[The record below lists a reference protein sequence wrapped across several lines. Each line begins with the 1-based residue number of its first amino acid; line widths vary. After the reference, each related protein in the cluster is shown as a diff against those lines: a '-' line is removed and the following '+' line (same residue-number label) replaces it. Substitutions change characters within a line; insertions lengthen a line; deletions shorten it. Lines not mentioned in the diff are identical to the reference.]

1 VIKEV
6 HFKYSKGGSM
16 LANFQDQFLSL
27 TFGGLSLGF
36 IYVLIALGYTMVYGV
51 LRMINFAN
59 SEVFMYGT
67 FATVVIIRD
76 LFGFTQQSEPAT
88 GFRLFYILL
97 LCLAGSMFLSGVLSI
112 FLELVAYRRLRNRGS
127 NKLAPLISAIGMSI
141 VLAEFMR
148 ILTDSRYVG
157 SPRVMEKSSI
167 ATIFGANLR
176 LDNVI
181 VIVCGL
187 VLYLVLQQFVK
198 KTRLGKAIRA
208 VSMNEDSAKL
218 MGVNL
223 NFVVS
228 GTFLV
233 GGLMTGAAGFFYTL
247 KYENTSFSIGF
258 ELGIAAFTAAI
269 LGGIGNIKGAFYGG
283 ISLGLVETYA
293 SFFLGTQ
300 WKAVTVFLI
309 LVVVLYFRPNGVF
322 GEAITQTRA

>member
-1 VIKEV
+1 VL
-6 HFKYSKGGSM
+6 S
-16 LANFQDQFLSL
+16 NFQNQFASL
-27 TFGGLSLGF
+27 TVGGLSLGF

-67 FATVVIIRD
+67 FATIIVIRD

-88 GFRLFYILL
+88 GIRLVYILV
-97 LCLAGSMFLSGVLSI
+97 LCLVASMLMSGILSI
-112 FLELVAYRRLRNRGS
+112 LLELVAYRRLRNRGS

-157 SPRVMEKSSI
+157 SPRVMEKK
-167 ATIFGANLR
+167 TLGNFFGAELR

-181 VIVCGL
+181 IVVAGL
-187 VLYLVLQQFVK
+187 ILFISLSQFVQR
-198 KTRLGKAIRA
+198 TRLGKAIRA
-208 VSMNEDSAKL
+208 VSMNEDAAKL

-233 GGLMTGAAGFFYTL
+233 GGLMTGAAGFFYVL
-247 KYENTSFSIGF
+247 KYENTSFNIGF

-283 ISLGLVETYA
+283 IALGLLETYA

-300 WKAVTVFLI
+300 WKAVTVFI
-309 LVVVLYFRPNGVF
+309 VLVVVLYFRPNGVF

>member
-1 VIKEV
+1 
-6 HFKYSKGGSM
+6 M
-16 LANFQDQFLSL
+16 LSNFQDQFPSL
-27 TFGGLSLGF
+27 TVGGLSLGF

-59 SEVFMYGT
+59 SEIFMYGT
-67 FATVVIIRD
+67 FATIIVIRD

-88 GFRLFYILL
+88 GFRLVYILI
-97 LCLAGSMFLSGVLSI
+97 LCLLASMLMSGILSI
-112 FLELVAYRRLRNRGS
+112 LLELVAYRRLRNRGS

-157 SPRVMEKSSI
+157 SPRVLDKASLGNF
-167 ATIFGANLR
+167 FGAELR
-176 LDNVI
+176 VDNVI
-181 VIVCGL
+181 IVVAGL
-187 VLYLVLQQFVK
+187 ILFISLSQFVQR
-198 KTRLGKAIRA
+198 TRLGKAIRA
-208 VSMNEDSAKL
+208 VSMNEDAAKL

-233 GGLMTGAAGFFYTL
+233 GGLMTGAAGFFYVL
-247 KYENTSFSIGF
+247 KYENTSFNIGF

-283 ISLGLVETYA
+283 IALGLLETYA

-300 WKAVTVFLI
+300 WKAVTVFVV

>member
-1 VIKEV
+1 
-6 HFKYSKGGSM
+6 
-16 LANFQDQFLSL
+16 
-27 TFGGLSLGF
+27 
-36 IYVLIALGYTMVYGV
+36 MVYGV

-67 FATVVIIRD
+67 FATIIVIRD

-88 GFRLFYILL
+88 GIRLVYILV
-97 LCLAGSMFLSGVLSI
+97 LCLVASMLMSGILSI
-112 FLELVAYRRLRNRGS
+112 LLELVAYRRLRNRGS

-157 SPRVMEKSSI
+157 SPRVMEKK
-167 ATIFGANLR
+167 TLGNFFGAELR

-181 VIVCGL
+181 IVVAGL
-187 VLYLVLQQFVK
+187 ILFISLSQFVQR
-198 KTRLGKAIRA
+198 TRLGKAIRA
-208 VSMNEDSAKL
+208 VSMNEDAAKL

-233 GGLMTGAAGFFYTL
+233 GGLMTGAAGFFYVL
-247 KYENTSFSIGF
+247 KYENTSFNIGF

-283 ISLGLVETYA
+283 IALGLLETYA

-300 WKAVTVFLI
+300 WKAVTVFI
-309 LVVVLYFRPNGVF
+309 VLVVVLYFRPNGVF

>member
-1 VIKEV
+1 V
-6 HFKYSKGGSM
+6 
-16 LANFQDQFLSL
+16 LANFQNQFASL
-27 TFGGLSLGF
+27 TVGGLSLGF

-59 SEVFMYGT
+59 SEIFMYGT
-67 FATVVIIRD
+67 FASIVVIRD
-76 LFGFTQQSEPAT
+76 VFKFTQQSEPAT
-88 GFRLFYILL
+88 GFRLVYILL
-97 LCLAGSMFLSGVLSI
+97 FCLIGSMLMAGILSV
-112 FLELVAYRRLRNRGS
+112 FLELVAYRRLRNKGS

-157 SPRVMEKSSI
+157 SPRVMEKKVLGNF
-167 ATIFGANLR
+167 FGAELR

-181 VIVCGL
+181 IVVAGL
-187 VLYLVLQQFVK
+187 VLFIGLSQFVD

-208 VSMNEDSAKL
+208 VSMNEDAAKL

-233 GGLMTGAAGFFYTL
+233 GGLMTGAAGFFYIL
-247 KYENTSFSIGF
+247 KYENTSFNIGF

-283 ISLGLVETYA
+283 IALGLLETYA

-300 WKAVTVFLI
+300 WKAVTVFLV

>member
-1 VIKEV
+1 M
-6 HFKYSKGGSM
+6 F
-16 LANFQDQFLSL
+16 ANFQNQFASL
-27 TFGGLSLGF
+27 TVGGLSLGF

-67 FATVVIIRD
+67 FASIIVIRD
-76 LFGFTQQSEPAT
+76 VFNFTQQSEPAT
-88 GFRLFYILL
+88 GFRLAYILFF
-97 LCLAGSMFLSGVLSI
+97 CLIGSMLMAGLLSV
-112 FLELVAYRRLRNRGS
+112 FLELVAYRRLRNKGS

-157 SPRVMEKSSI
+157 SPRVMEKKVLGNF
-167 ATIFGANLR
+167 FGAELR
-176 LDNVI
+176 IDNVI
-181 VIVCGL
+181 IVVSGL
-187 VLYLVLQQFVK
+187 ILFIGLSQFVD

-208 VSMNEDSAKL
+208 VSMNEDAAKL

-233 GGLMTGAAGFFYTL
+233 GGLMTGAAGFFYIL
-247 KYENTSFSIGF
+247 KYENTSFNIGF

-283 ISLGLVETYA
+283 LALGLLETYA

>member
-1 VIKEV
+1 
-6 HFKYSKGGSM
+6 M
-16 LANFQDQFLSL
+16 LANFQAQFTSL
-27 TFGGLSLGF
+27 TLGGLSLGF

-59 SEVFMYGT
+59 SEIFMYGT
-67 FATVVIIRD
+67 FATIIVIRD
-76 LFGFTQQSEPAT
+76 VFKFTQQSEPAT
-88 GFRLFYILL
+88 GFRLVFILL
-97 LCLAGSMFLSGVLSI
+97 CCLLASMLFSGILSI
-112 FLELVAYRRLRNRGS
+112 FLELVAYRRLRNRGA

-157 SPRVMEKSSI
+157 SPRVMEKKSL
-167 ATIFGANLR
+167 ATIFGGDVR
-176 LDNVI
+176 LDNTI
-181 VIVCGL
+181 IIIAGL
-187 VLYLVLQQFVK
+187 VLFVILQLFVQR
-198 KTRLGKAIRA
+198 TRLGKAIRA
-208 VSMNEDSAKL
+208 VSMNEEASKL

-223 NFVVS
+223 NGVVS
-228 GTFLV
+228 GTFLI

-247 KYENTSFSIGF
+247 KYENTAFSIGF

-283 ISLGLVETYA
+283 ISLGLLETYA

-300 WKAVTVFLI
+300 WKAVTVFLV

>member
-1 VIKEV
+1 V
-6 HFKYSKGGSM
+6 
-16 LANFQDQFLSL
+16 
-27 TFGGLSLGF
+27 GGLSLGF

-59 SEVFMYGT
+59 SEIFMYGT
-67 FATVVIIRD
+67 FATIIVIRD
-76 LFGFTQQSEPAT
+76 IFGFTQQSEAAT
-88 GFRLFYILL
+88 GFRLVYILIF
-97 LCLAGSMFLSGVLSI
+97 CLVGSMLMSGILSI
-112 FLELVAYRRLRNRGS
+112 LLELVAYRRLRNRGS

-157 SPRVMEKSSI
+157 SPRVMDKKSLGNF
-167 ATIFGANLR
+167 FGAELR
-176 LDNVI
+176 IDNVI
-181 VIVCGL
+181 IVVAGL
-187 VLYLVLQQFVK
+187 MLFISLSQFVQR
-198 KTRLGKAIRA
+198 TRLGKAIRA
-208 VSMNEDSAKL
+208 VSMNEDAAKL

-233 GGLMTGAAGFFYTL
+233 GGLMTGAAGFFYVL
-247 KYENTSFSIGF
+247 KYENTSFNIGF

-283 ISLGLVETYA
+283 IALGLLETYA

-300 WKAVTVFLI
+300 WKAVTVFI
-309 LVVVLYFRPNGVF
+309 VLVVVLYFRPNGVF

>member
-1 VIKEV
+1 
-6 HFKYSKGGSM
+6 M
-16 LANFQDQFLSL
+16 LSNFQDQFASL
-27 TFGGLSLGF
+27 TVGGLSLGF

-67 FATVVIIRD
+67 FATIIVIRD

-88 GFRLFYILL
+88 GFRLAYILF
-97 LCLAGSMFLSGVLSI
+97 LCLVASMLMSGVLSI
-112 FLELVAYRRLRNRGS
+112 LLELVAYRRLRNRGS

-157 SPRVMEKSSI
+157 SPRVMEKKSLGNF
-167 ATIFGANLR
+167 FGAELR
-176 LDNVI
+176 VDNVI
-181 VIVCGL
+181 IIIAGL
-187 VLYLVLQQFVK
+187 ILFVSLSQFVQR
-198 KTRLGKAIRA
+198 TRLGKAIRA
-208 VSMNEDSAKL
+208 VSMNEDAAKL

-233 GGLMTGAAGFFYTL
+233 GGLMTGAAGFFYVL
-247 KYENTSFSIGF
+247 KYENTSFNIGF

-283 ISLGLVETYA
+283 IALGLLETYA

-300 WKAVTVFLI
+300 WKAVTVFI
-309 LVVVLYFRPNGVF
+309 VLVVVLYFRPNGVF

>member
-1 VIKEV
+1 
-6 HFKYSKGGSM
+6 M

-76 LFGFTQQSEPAT
+76 FFGFTQQSEPAT

-97 LCLAGSMFLSGVLSI
+97 LCLAGSMLVSGILSI

-148 ILTDSRYVG
+148 ILTESRYVG
-157 SPRVMEKSSI
+157 SPRVMEKSSL

-228 GTFLV
+228 GTFLI

>member
-1 VIKEV
+1 
-6 HFKYSKGGSM
+6 
-16 LANFQDQFLSL
+16 
-27 TFGGLSLGF
+27 
-36 IYVLIALGYTMVYGV
+36 MVYGV

-67 FATVVIIRD
+67 FASIIVIRD
-76 LFGFTQQSEPAT
+76 VFNFTQQSEPAT
-88 GFRLFYILL
+88 GFRLAYILFF
-97 LCLAGSMFLSGVLSI
+97 CLIGSMLMAGLLSV
-112 FLELVAYRRLRNRGS
+112 FLELVAYRRLRNKGS

-157 SPRVMEKSSI
+157 SPRVMEKKVLGNF
-167 ATIFGANLR
+167 FGAELR
-176 LDNVI
+176 IDNVI
-181 VIVCGL
+181 IVVSGL
-187 VLYLVLQQFVK
+187 ILFIGLSQFVD

-208 VSMNEDSAKL
+208 VSMNEDAAKL

-233 GGLMTGAAGFFYTL
+233 GGLMTGAAGFFYIL
-247 KYENTSFSIGF
+247 KYENTSFNIGF

-283 ISLGLVETYA
+283 LALGLLETYA

>member
-1 VIKEV
+1 
-6 HFKYSKGGSM
+6 
-16 LANFQDQFLSL
+16 
-27 TFGGLSLGF
+27 
-36 IYVLIALGYTMVYGV
+36 MVYGV

-67 FATVVIIRD
+67 FASIIVIRD

-88 GFRLFYILL
+88 GFRLAYILF
-97 LCLAGSMFLSGVLSI
+97 LCLVASMLMSGILSI
-112 FLELVAYRRLRNRGS
+112 LLELVAYRRLRNRGS

-157 SPRVMEKSSI
+157 SPRVMEKKSLGNF
-167 ATIFGANLR
+167 FGAELR
-176 LDNVI
+176 VDNVI
-181 VIVCGL
+181 IIIAGL
-187 VLYLVLQQFVK
+187 ILFVSLSQFVQR
-198 KTRLGKAIRA
+198 TRLGKAIRA
-208 VSMNEDSAKL
+208 VSMNEDAAKL

-233 GGLMTGAAGFFYTL
+233 GGLMTGAAGFFYVL
-247 KYENTSFSIGF
+247 KYENTSFNIGF

-283 ISLGLVETYA
+283 IALGLLETYA

-300 WKAVTVFLI
+300 WKAVTVFI
-309 LVVVLYFRPNGVF
+309 VLVVVLYFRPNGVF

>member
-1 VIKEV
+1 
-6 HFKYSKGGSM
+6 M

-76 LFGFTQQSEPAT
+76 FFGFTQQSEPAT

-97 LCLAGSMFLSGVLSI
+97 LCLAGSMLVSGILSI

-157 SPRVMEKSSI
+157 SPRVMEKSSL

-228 GTFLV
+228 GTFL
-233 GGLMTGAAGFFYTL
+233 LH
-247 KYENTSFSIGF
+247 
-258 ELGIAAFTAAI
+258 
-269 LGGIGNIKGAFYGG
+269 LGGKLEVNSKVPLKTRDDLSRAYTPGVARICLAIAKDPSDARRLTIKRNTVAVVTDGSAV
-283 ISLGLVETYA
+283 LGLGN
-293 SFFLGTQ
+293 LGPAAALPVMEG
-300 WKAVTVFLI
+300 KAALFKI
-309 LVVVLYFRPNGVF
+309 
-322 GEAITQTRA
+322 A

>member
-1 VIKEV
+1 
-6 HFKYSKGGSM
+6 
-16 LANFQDQFLSL
+16 
-27 TFGGLSLGF
+27 
-36 IYVLIALGYTMVYGV
+36 MVYGV

-59 SEVFMYGT
+59 SEVFMYGS

-76 LFGFTQQSEPAT
+76 FFGFTQQSEPAT

-97 LCLAGSMFLSGVLSI
+97 LCLAGSMLLSGVLSI

-176 LDNVI
+176 LDNLI
-181 VIVCGL
+181 VILCGL

>member
-1 VIKEV
+1 
-6 HFKYSKGGSM
+6 M
-16 LANFQDQFLSL
+16 LANFQNQFASL
-27 TFGGLSLGF
+27 TVGGLSLGF

-59 SEVFMYGT
+59 SEIFMYGT
-67 FATVVIIRD
+67 FASIVVIRD
-76 LFGFTQQSEPAT
+76 VFKFTQQSEPAT
-88 GFRLFYILL
+88 GFRLVYILL
-97 LCLAGSMFLSGVLSI
+97 FCLIGSMLMAGILSV
-112 FLELVAYRRLRNRGS
+112 FLELVAYRRLRNKGS

-157 SPRVMEKSSI
+157 SPRVMEKKVLGNF
-167 ATIFGANLR
+167 FGAELR

-181 VIVCGL
+181 IVVAGL
-187 VLYLVLQQFVK
+187 ILFIGLSQFVD

-208 VSMNEDSAKL
+208 VSMNEDAAKL

-233 GGLMTGAAGFFYTL
+233 GGLMTGAAGFFYIL
-247 KYENTSFSIGF
+247 KYENTSFNIGF

-283 ISLGLVETYA
+283 IALGLLETYA

-300 WKAVTVFLI
+300 WKAVTVFLV

>member
-1 VIKEV
+1 
-6 HFKYSKGGSM
+6 
-16 LANFQDQFLSL
+16 
-27 TFGGLSLGF
+27 
-36 IYVLIALGYTMVYGV
+36 MVYGV

-59 SEVFMYGT
+59 SEIFMYGT
-67 FATVVIIRD
+67 FASIVVIRD
-76 LFGFTQQSEPAT
+76 VFKFTQQSEPAT
-88 GFRLFYILL
+88 GFRLIYILL
-97 LCLAGSMFLSGVLSI
+97 FCLIGSMLMAGILSV
-112 FLELVAYRRLRNRGS
+112 FLELVAYRRLRNKGS

-157 SPRVMEKSSI
+157 SPRVMEKKVLGNF
-167 ATIFGANLR
+167 FGAELR

-181 VIVCGL
+181 IVVAGL
-187 VLYLVLQQFVK
+187 VLFIGLSQFVD

-208 VSMNEDSAKL
+208 VSMNEDAAKL

-233 GGLMTGAAGFFYTL
+233 GGLMTGAAGFFYIL
-247 KYENTSFSIGF
+247 KYENTSFNIGF

-283 ISLGLVETYA
+283 IALGLLETYA

-300 WKAVTVFLI
+300 WKAVTVFLV

>member
-1 VIKEV
+1 
-6 HFKYSKGGSM
+6 
-16 LANFQDQFLSL
+16 
-27 TFGGLSLGF
+27 
-36 IYVLIALGYTMVYGV
+36 MVYGV

-76 LFGFTQQSEPAT
+76 FFGFTQQSEPAT

-97 LCLAGSMFLSGVLSI
+97 LCLAGSMLVSGILSI

-157 SPRVMEKSSI
+157 SPRVMEKSSL

-228 GTFLV
+228 GTFLI

>member
-1 VIKEV
+1 
-6 HFKYSKGGSM
+6 
-16 LANFQDQFLSL
+16 
-27 TFGGLSLGF
+27 
-36 IYVLIALGYTMVYGV
+36 MVYGV

-59 SEVFMYGT
+59 SEIFMYGT
-67 FATVVIIRD
+67 FASIVVIRD
-76 LFGFTQQSEPAT
+76 VFKFTQQSEPAT
-88 GFRLFYILL
+88 GFRLIYILL
-97 LCLAGSMFLSGVLSI
+97 FCLIGSMLMAGVLSV
-112 FLELVAYRRLRNRGS
+112 FLELVAYRRLRNKGS

-157 SPRVMEKSSI
+157 SPRVMEKKVLGNF
-167 ATIFGANLR
+167 FGAELR

-181 VIVCGL
+181 IVVAGL
-187 VLYLVLQQFVK
+187 VLFIGLSQFVD

-208 VSMNEDSAKL
+208 VSMNEDAAKL

-233 GGLMTGAAGFFYTL
+233 GGLMTGAAGFFYIL
-247 KYENTSFSIGF
+247 KYENTSFNIGF

-283 ISLGLVETYA
+283 IALGLLETYA

-300 WKAVTVFLI
+300 WKAVTVFLV